1 MKEEIISFV
10 KPMQYLPF
18 SFFIQ
23 MTGISHCDGS
33 YKIQRSNSAIY
44 VFEYIIEGEGTV
56 IVDDKKFNPSKGDIY
71 ILHKGSNHTYYSSSK
86 NPWTKIWFNIQG
98 DLIQN
103 LMQAYNLENI
113 CHIENFDIG
122 SMFYEIFN
130 LPQREVDIQKI
141 MIDASLVF
149 HEMLIKIHDKVRDYD
164 NKSSLAREIRKYID
178 SNVQN
183 SINLKNISEHVSK
196 STSQII
202 RLFKKEYNKTPYDY
216 LMEKRIEQS
225 KLLLKDNTKLSIK
238 EISERLCF
246 ADEHYFSTY
255 FKGKVGI
262 SPKNY
267 RISY

>member
-1 MKEEIISFV
+1 MLYF
-10 KPMQYLPF
+10 
-18 SFFIQ
+18 
-23 MTGISHCDGS
+23 
-33 YKIQRSNSAIY
+33 
-44 VFEYIIEGEGTV
+44 
-56 IVDDKKFNPSKGDIY
+56 
-71 ILHKGSNHTYYSSSK
+71 SSSK

-122 SMFYEIFN
+122 NMFYEIFN
-130 LPQREVDIQKI
+130 LPQTEGDVQKI
-141 MIDASLVF
+141 MNDASLVF
-149 HEMLIKIHDKVRDYD
+149 HKMLIKIHEKVKDYD
-164 NKSSLAREIRKYID
+164 KKNSLARELRKYID

-183 SINLKNISEHVSK
+183 SINLKSMSECVSK
-196 STSQII
+196 SPSQII
-202 RLFKKEYNKTPYDY
+202 RLFKKEHNKTPYDY

-225 KLLLKDNTKLSIK
+225 KLLLKETKLSIK

-255 FKGKVGI
+255 FKSKVGL

-267 RISY
+267 RMG